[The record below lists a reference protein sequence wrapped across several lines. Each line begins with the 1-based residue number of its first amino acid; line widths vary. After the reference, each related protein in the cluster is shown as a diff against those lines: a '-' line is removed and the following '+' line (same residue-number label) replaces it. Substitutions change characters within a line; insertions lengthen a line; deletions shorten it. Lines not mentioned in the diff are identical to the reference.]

1 MMRFLEVYKI
11 RSLYIP
17 EVWVKMRMGG
27 ITNKSLKNIL
37 LQNWEII
44 NSIKK
49 NGLSIRFL
57 SFFINKIISR
67 TRQYLKINKY
77 E

>member
-1 MMRFLEVYKI
+1 
-11 RSLYIP
+11 
-17 EVWVKMRMGG
+17 MGG

-49 NGLSIRFL
+49 NGLNLSFL

-67 TRQYLKINKY
+67 TRQYLKINKH